1 MTKLASLLTTRLRDL
16 LAAGAGA
23 PSEDAVR
30 SLVEETGAT
39 SADLR
44 RALDELKGGY
54 GGGDVAQQQAWRR
67 VIADYAFSL
76 SNPTGVR
83 GKRPHEVMRQNTP
96 TSAGKRPWYA
106 GVKAELG
113 TASFVGARREVTV
126 HGATFSPSQLDAIL
140 RSLGSR

>member
-16 LAAGAGA
+16 LATSAGA

-44 RALDELKGGY
+44 HALDELKGGY
-54 GGGDVAQQQAWRR
+54 GGGDVAHQQAWRR
-67 VIADYAFSL
+67 VIADFAFSL

-83 GKRPHEVMRQNTP
+83 GKRAHEVMRENVPPST
-96 TSAGKRPWYA
+96 GKKPWYA
-106 GVKAELG
+106 AVKAELG
-113 TASFVGARREVTV
+113 VASFAGARREVTV
-126 HGATFSPSQLDAIL
+126 HGETFSPSQLDAIL